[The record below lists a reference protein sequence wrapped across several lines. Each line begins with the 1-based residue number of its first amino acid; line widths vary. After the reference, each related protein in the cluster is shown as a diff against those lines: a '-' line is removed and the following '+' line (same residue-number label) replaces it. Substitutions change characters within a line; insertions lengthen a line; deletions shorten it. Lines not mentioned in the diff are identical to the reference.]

1 MQKEKTKSLKQVIT
15 TEEFNI
21 KSKREEINDL
31 QKKLTQLR
39 GQQEN
44 LQNQTNKMSGE
55 INEYI
60 FLIK

>member
-1 MQKEKTKSLKQVIT
+1 M
-15 TEEFNI
+15 
-21 KSKREEINDL
+21 NDL

-60 FLIK
+60 FLIKQRGDYNKRMMNGEVDQVIRRN